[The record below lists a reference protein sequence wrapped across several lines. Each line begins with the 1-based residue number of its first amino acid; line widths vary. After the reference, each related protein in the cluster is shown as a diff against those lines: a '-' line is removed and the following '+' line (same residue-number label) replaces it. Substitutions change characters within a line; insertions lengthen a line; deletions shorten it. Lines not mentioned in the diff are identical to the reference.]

1 MEEQEEGLASA
12 VIKEL
17 QQVAEK
23 FKDEDDEAAFI
34 SPYAHL
40 EKSAVL
46 QEARIFHDSIAVRE
60 NPRKCCTVI
69 AQLLHLQNTGQ
80 FLTGPEATEVF
91 FGVTKLF
98 LSDDASLRRM
108 VYLFIKEVAE
118 TCDPDDIIIVTS
130 SLTKD
135 MTCDVDLY
143 RANAL
148 RVLARI
154 IDSAMLGAIERY
166 VKQAI
171 VDSSGQVS
179 SGAMVSALHLYS
191 QSPENAVVIK
201 RWISEVQEA
210 TTSPNEMVQ
219 FHAMELLYQIK
230 SNDRLGVSKLVQQFS
245 SRNTLKSPLA
255 LVCLIRFTTKLLQ
268 DEAHEGRFVG
278 GYQNGSSV
286 SASGYS
292 FLESSLR
299 HKSEMVVFEAARAIS
314 SLPLAESQDI
324 NPAISILQ
332 VFLSSPRPANRF
344 ASMKILAAVANV
356 HPRLVAKCN
365 EDLEALIADAN
376 RSIATLAITT
386 LLKTGSENSIDRLLK
401 QISAFLSDIADEYK
415 ITVVKSL
422 QRLCFTYPA
431 KHRILVGFMS
441 NFLREEGGFDFKK
454 TIVKSIVT
462 LIKAVPETCESSLLH
477 LCEFIEDCEFT
488 MLSTEILHLLGEL
501 GPSTSAP
508 ARYIRFIYNRV
519 MLENSAVRAAAVSS
533 LAKFAAKCPSL
544 RASIMTLLKRSL
556 NDEDDETRD
565 RTTVAVCIL
574 EDAMEEFP
582 YEPAPEDEEPENAPV
597 DKPADGDSAAFLL
610 LDTLPMS
617 FDKLQRSLKVY
628 QSSPG
633 SMESA
638 VPITLTT
645 LPVVEDSTEEDVVM
659 SNDPLDNGILSAPS
673 IDAVQEKVD
682 PAAVIYAIPEF
693 AEYGRV
699 FRSSAPVALTE
710 SETEY
715 VVSCV
720 KHVFEDHIILQ
731 FSIQNTIDDQRLENV
746 TVMLESDGDVF
757 EVQGEMQAENIK
769 YGDIGNCYSVL
780 GRNMDFELE
789 TTAFN
794 CTLSFNVI
802 QVDPASGEDE
812 GDAFEEEYPL
822 EDLEVSTADYM
833 AKVTVPDFR
842 KSWESVGNANEVL
855 EKYALQFKSLD
866 DAVIAVVTLLGMQPC
881 DGTGSVKASTAGKP
895 HMLHLSGVFIGGI
908 SVLARAQL
916 AMQNESSGVVLKI
929 AVRSEDENV
938 PRMVADCIR

>member
-1 MEEQEEGLASA
+1 M
-12 VIKEL
+12 
-17 QQVAEK
+17 
-23 FKDEDDEAAFI
+23 
-34 SPYAHL
+34 
-40 EKSAVL
+40 
-46 QEARIFHDSIAVRE
+46 
-60 NPRKCCTVI
+60 
-69 AQLLHLQNTGQ
+69 
-80 FLTGPEATEVF
+80 
-91 FGVTKLF
+91 
-98 LSDDASLRRM
+98 
-108 VYLFIKEVAE
+108 
-118 TCDPDDIIIVTS
+118 
-130 SLTKD
+130 
-135 MTCDVDLY
+135 
-143 RANAL
+143 
-148 RVLARI
+148 
-154 IDSAMLGAIERY
+154 
-166 VKQAI
+166 
-171 VDSSGQVS
+171 
-179 SGAMVSALHLYS
+179 
-191 QSPENAVVIK
+191 
-201 RWISEVQEA
+201 
-210 TTSPNEMVQ
+210 
-219 FHAMELLYQIK
+219 
-230 SNDRLGVSKLVQQFS
+230 
-245 SRNTLKSPLA
+245 
-255 LVCLIRFTTKLLQ
+255 
-268 DEAHEGRFVG
+268 
-278 GYQNGSSV
+278 
-286 SASGYS
+286 
-292 FLESSLR
+292 
-299 HKSEMVVFEAARAIS
+299 
-314 SLPLAESQDI
+314 
-324 NPAISILQ
+324 
-332 VFLSSPRPANRF
+332 
-344 ASMKILAAVANV
+344 
-356 HPRLVAKCN
+356 
-365 EDLEALIADAN
+365 
-376 RSIATLAITT
+376 
-386 LLKTGSENSIDRLLK
+386 
-401 QISAFLSDIADEYK
+401 
-415 ITVVKSL
+415 
-422 QRLCFTYPA
+422 
-431 KHRILVGFMS
+431 
-441 NFLREEGGFDFKK
+441 
-454 TIVKSIVT
+454 
-462 LIKAVPETCESSLLH
+462 
-477 LCEFIEDCEFT
+477 
-488 MLSTEILHLLGEL
+488 
-501 GPSTSAP
+501 
-508 ARYIRFIYNRV
+508 
-519 MLENSAVRAAAVSS
+519 RAAAVSS